1 LNLPDFLKLGDLQAK
16 ICATTSPTEH
26 SNANPLAE
34 LCKPPKKTQPSC
46 CERACARDGSLLSPL
61 SCAFGE
67 EDERRRPDCR
77 FLALAAIYGCDAHR
91 GGKDRRCVGLQIIR
105 DCFCG
110 STRRAGRSPGRQDA
124 GPEPP
129 SSKTAPGDRP
139 VIESGPL
146 VHPVVR
152 WRLRSGAMDLR
163 AIPHHDRQAD
173 AQPRAARHR
182 LQQNSARPR
191 PCRLRKEPYP
201 NSKEGPHVLA
211 AAWRDRHAPRSQHPL
226 RRDLP
231 RARRSTFMR
240 TSIANAG
247 SGELDQ
253 AAQGA
258 FQPRRE

>member
-1 LNLPDFLKLGDLQAK
+1 LPNCVNRRKRPSHRVVKGLALEMALSYRRLAARLAK
-16 ICATTSPTEH
+16 KMKDGAQTVGFW
-26 SNANPLAE
+26 L
-34 LCKPPKKTQPSC
+34 LQPSMGATRT
-46 CERACARDGSLLSPL
+46 EAAR
-61 SCAFGE
+61 
-67 EDERRRPDCR
+67 
-77 FLALAAIYGCDAHR
+77 I
-91 GGKDRRCVGLQIIR
+91 GGVSVSRSSATVFAVQ
-105 DCFCG
+105 
-110 STRRAGRSPGRQDA
+110 RAGPDGLLD
-124 GPEPP
+124 GKTPPEPP